1 MNVPNINNENY
12 EKPPKVELRGVKKV
26 FGTGDAKVQALRS
39 INLEIREGEFISVM
53 GASGSGKS
61 TCMNI
66 IGCLDQATSG
76 TYKLKGTDI
85 THINKNQMALIRR
98 QFFGFV
104 FQGFNL
110 LGRNTALQNVELPLI
125 YRGFNA
131 EERMYRSLKAL
142 EDVGLKGRESHTPS
156 ELSGGQQQR
165 VAFARAIVS
174 EPEIL
179 VADEPTGNLDST
191 TSIEIM
197 ELMKKLNSE
206 KGITII
212 MVTHEPEMARFSKRL
227 IEFVDGKVRNC
238 QHNGLE
244 TNVI

>member
-1 MNVPNINNENY
+1 
-12 EKPPKVELRGVKKV
+12 
-26 FGTGDAKVQALRS
+26 
-39 INLEIREGEFISVM
+39 
-53 GASGSGKS
+53 SGSGKS

-165 VAFARAIVS
+165 VAIARAIVHR
-174 EPEIL
+174 PAIVL
-179 VADEPTGNLDST
+179 CDEPTGNLDSA
-191 TSIEIM
+191 TSKEIIALLKRM
-197 ELMKKLNSE
+197 NQEHSMTFL
-206 KGITII
+206 I
-212 MVTHEPEMARFSKRL
+212 VTHDQSIADQCGRTISM
-227 IEFVDGKVRNC
+227 VDGQIITQ
-238 QHNGLE
+238 QHGIGSE
-244 TNVI
+244 EE

>member
-1 MNVPNINNENY
+1 MNASNAKSENY
-12 EKPPKVELRGVKKV
+12 DKRTMIELRDVKKV
-26 FGTGDAKVQALRS
+26 FGTGDAKVEALRS
-39 INLEIREGEFISVM
+39 INLKIQEREFVSVM
-53 GASGSGKS
+53 GASGAGKS

-66 IGCLDQATSG
+66 IGCLDQASSG
-76 TYKLKGTDI
+76 TYNLMGADI
-85 THINKNQMALIRR
+85 THINTNQMALVRR

-110 LGRNTALQNVELPLI
+110 LGRHTALQNVELPLI
-125 YRGFNA
+125 YRGLNA
-131 EERMYRSLKAL
+131 EERKHRSLKAL
-142 EDVGLKGRESHTPS
+142 EDVGLKGREDHTPS

-212 MVTHEPEMARFSKRL
+212 MVTHEPEMAQFSKRL
-227 IEFVDGKVRNC
+227 IQFVDGKVLNRQNT
-238 QHNGLE
+238 GLE
-244 TNVI
+244 ENVL